1 MEIIVNPSPQQWKA
15 LCTRAVADDAVI
27 EERVRA
33 ILSRVEAGGDA
44 ALLDIT
50 REVEGRD
57 LSPVA
62 FREGQICEACPQQA
76 EGVGNNPFLVSREQ
90 IAAASALVDADL
102 KAAIA
107 QAAANIRAF
116 HSAQMPQ
123 KVEVE
128 TTAGV
133 RCVRRSRPIDRVG
146 LYIPGGSAPLFST
159 LLMLAIPAKIA
170 GCREIVLCTPAGRD
184 GKIAPA
190 VLYAADFCGVD
201 TIYSLGG
208 AQAIAAMAFGTETIA
223 PVSKIFGPGN
233 RYVTKAKQMVSARGV
248 AIDMP
253 AGPSEVMVM
262 ADDSS
267 DARFVASDLLSQA
280 EHGGDS
286 QAMLV
291 CGSEAFA
298 ADVEAEVTRQL
309 ALLPRKDIA
318 TKALENSRIV
328 VFTEEPEA
336 FREGQVCEG
345 EHRDNTG
352 ALPQTPPLRAG
363 NSSGLPARAPLSPA
377 GEASRSK
384 ACPKQAEGIS
394 AAIAFANAYAA
405 EHLIISM
412 RNPWDV
418 AEQIT
423 AAGSVFIGNYSPE
436 SAGDYASGTNH
447 TLPTMGLARAFS
459 GIGLDSFMHSITYQ
473 ELTREGL
480 ESLGSAIIKM
490 AGAEGLDAHAAA
502 VKIRLEK

>member
-44 ALLDIT
+44 ALADIT

-57 LSPVA
+57 VDS
-62 FREGQICEACPQQA
+62 
-76 EGVGNNPFLVSREQ
+76 FLVSREQ

-208 AQAIAAMAFGTETIA
+208 AQAIAAMAFGTESIA

-233 RYVTKAKQMVSARGV
+233 RYVTKAKQMVSASGV

-262 ADDSS
+262 ADESA

-298 ADVEAEVTRQL
+298 ADVEAEVARQL

-345 EHRDNTG
+345 EHR
-352 ALPQTPPLRAG
+352 LYLK
-363 NSSGLPARAPLSPA
+363 
-377 GEASRSK
+377 ASRSK
-384 ACPKQAEGIS
+384 ACPKQAEGSS

-480 ESLGSAIIKM
+480 ESLGSTIIKM

>member
-1 MEIIVNPSPQQWKA
+1 MEIIVNPSPKQWKA

-33 ILSRVEAGGDA
+33 ILSRVETGGDA
-44 ALLDIT
+44 ALVDIT
-50 REVEGRD
+50 REVEGREV
-57 LSPVA
+57 SS
-62 FREGQICEACPQQA
+62 
-76 EGVGNNPFLVSREQ
+76 FLVSLNQ
-90 IAAASALVDADL
+90 IAAAADEVSEDL

-107 QAAANIRAF
+107 KAADNIRTF
-116 HSAQMPQ
+116 HAAQRPQ
-123 KVEVE
+123 PVEVE
-128 TTAGV
+128 TCAGV
-133 RCVRRSRPIDRVG
+133 RCLRRSRAIDRVG

-208 AQAIAAMAFGTETIA
+208 AQAVAAMAFGTETIA

-262 ADDSS
+262 ADDT
-267 DARFVASDLLSQA
+267 ANPRYVASDLLSQA
-280 EHGGDS
+280 EHGRDS

-291 CGSEAFA
+291 CTSEKFA
-298 ADVEAEVTRQL
+298 AEVKAEVARQL
-309 ALLPRKDIA
+309 ALLPRCEIA
-318 TKALENSRIV
+318 TAALENSRIV
-328 VFTEEPEA
+328 VMED
-336 FREGQVCEG
+336 QG
-345 EHRDNTG
+345 E
-352 ALPQTPPLRAG
+352 
-363 NSSGLPARAPLSPA
+363 
-377 GEASRSK
+377 
-384 ACPKQAEGIS
+384 
-394 AAIAFANAYAA
+394 AIAFANVYAS

-412 RNPWDV
+412 RNPWDI
-418 AEQIT
+418 AERIT

-447 TLPTMGLARAFS
+447 TLPTMGLARAFG

-473 ELTREGL
+473 ELSREGL
-480 ESLGSAIIKM
+480 ETLGDTIIKM
-490 AGAEGLDAHAAA
+490 AEAEGLDAHAAA

>member
-1 MEIIVNPSPQQWKA
+1 MEIILNPTRQQWKA
-15 LCTRAVADDAVI
+15 LCTRAVADDSVI
-27 EERVRA
+27 EGRVRA

-44 ALLDIT
+44 ALVEIT

-57 LSPVA
+57 A
-62 FREGQICEACPQQA
+62 DGAR
-76 EGVGNNPFLVSREQ
+76 NNPFLVSREQ
-90 IAAASALVDADL
+90 IEAASAQVDAEL
-102 KAAIA
+102 KGAIA
-107 QAAANIRAF
+107 RAADNIRAF

-190 VLYAADFCGVD
+190 VLYASDFCGVD

-253 AGPSEVMVM
+253 AGPSEVMVL
-262 ADDSS
+262 ADDTADPS
-267 DARFVASDLLSQA
+267 FVASDLLSQA
-280 EHGGDS
+280 EHGPDS

-291 CGSEAFA
+291 CGSRQFAEATA
-298 ADVEAEVTRQL
+298 AEVERQL
-309 ALLPRKDIA
+309 ALLPRKNIA
-318 TKALENSRIV
+318 EKALENSRIV
-328 VFTEEPEA
+328 VFT
-336 FREGQVCEG
+336 
-345 EHRDNTG
+345 
-352 ALPQTPPLRAG
+352 
-363 NSSGLPARAPLSPA
+363 
-377 GEASRSK
+377 
-384 ACPKQAEGIS
+384 AEGIS
-394 AAIAFANAYAA
+394 AAIAFANAYAS

-473 ELTREGL
+473 ELTRGGLEGL
-480 ESLGSAIIKM
+480 GSTIIKM